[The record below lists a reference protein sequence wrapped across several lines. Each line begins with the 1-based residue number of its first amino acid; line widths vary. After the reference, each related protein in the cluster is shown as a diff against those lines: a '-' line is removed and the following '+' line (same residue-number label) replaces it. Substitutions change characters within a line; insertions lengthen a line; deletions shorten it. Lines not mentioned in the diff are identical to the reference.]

1 MDTNKIK
8 IIQEFSAGSVSD
20 HDLNR
25 LFHWLNS
32 EKGNGEIHQSLD
44 EYWHSLKDDENV
56 VVESAKM
63 LTNLRSRIENSR
75 TTVTGFTFKRLLPYA
90 AILVLALTLAGVLI
104 RDAVRQPASPNTAV
118 LATVVTE
125 NGQRS
130 RIILPDSSVV
140 WLNSGTTLSYNP
152 DFAVENRDI
161 YLTGQAFFDVRRN
174 EEVPLLVHCSDL
186 VVKVL
191 GTKFDVSAYP
201 GDKKMN
207 VVLESGSVQLLH
219 GKTRNEICLLKP
231 GEMAELDLT
240 ENKIVTGKVDIEKYT
255 SWKNGFLIFKNDPM
269 KQVIEKLE
277 RWYNIEVEVTDPAVY
292 HSIFTGTIRNETL
305 EQIMKLIGY
314 SCPVSFQLQNNTG
327 SIPKV
332 SLKSEEK

>member
-32 EKGNGEIHQSLD
+32 EKGNGEIHQALD
-44 EYWHSLKDDENV
+44 EYWHSLEDDENV

-75 TTVTGFTFKRLLPYA
+75 TTVTGFTIKRLLPYA
-90 AILVLALTLAGVLI
+90 AILILVFALAGILI
-104 RDAVRQPASPNTAV
+104 HNYIQPAANVRTY
-118 LATVVTE
+118 ATVIAE

-130 RIILPDSSVV
+130 KVILPDSSVV
-140 WLNSGTTLSYNP
+140 WLNSGTTLSYNN
-152 DFAVENRDI
+152 DFALGSRDI
-161 YLTGQAFFDVRRN
+161 YLTGQAFFDIRRM
-174 EEVPLLVHCSDL
+174 EQVPLLVHCDDL

-201 GDKKMN
+201 DDKKIN
-207 VVLESGSVQLLH
+207 VVLESGSVQLLCE
-219 GKTRNEICLLKP
+219 KAKNDTYLLKP
-231 GEMAELDLT
+231 GEMAEVDLD

-292 HSIFTGTIRNETL
+292 NSIFTGTIRNETL
-305 EQIMKLIGY
+305 EQIMKLIEY
-314 SCPVSFQLQNNTG
+314 SCPVSFQVQNNTG

-332 SLKSEEK
+332 RLKSKEK